1 MGLTYNTGFYNAAA
15 EHYGVDDLV
24 MTKIPRQK
32 FQFMVE
38 ITINETVPL
47 LDESYGRQFIFHRVQ
62 AVTLPDYQYNLRS
75 VNQYNRMRYVPT
87 KLEITPSTITFYD
100 TKDSQFQSIMQA
112 YAQHYFHGHNL
123 DMQTIASYDTVAQ
136 GMTGAFGA
144 KAVPSA
150 QRYFFPSIRIISTD
164 TAESGRIISM
174 FNCMITNVNHDK
186 LDYSDNNLVTWSVQF
201 QPEQVNIDVINK
213 STTAATVDT
222 ESQKPVTDTNSNRTR
237 TIPIM
242 RRKPSPI
249 NVTTTPPGLGS
260 GSRSRI
266 DPGFWKRI

>member
-47 LDESYGRQFIFHRVQ
+47 IDESYGRQFIFHRVQ
-62 AVTLPDYQYNLRS
+62 GVTLPDYQYNLRS
-75 VNQYNRMRYVPT
+75 VNQYNRKRQVPT

-100 TKDSQFQSIMQA
+100 TKDSQFQHILQA

-123 DMQTIASYDTVAQ
+123 DMQTISSYDTTTQ

-144 KAVPSA
+144 KVVPTA
-150 QRYFFPSIRIISTD
+150 ERYFFPRIRILSRD
-164 TAESGRIISM
+164 TATSGREISM
-174 FNCMITNVNHDK
+174 YNCMITNVNHDK
-186 LDYSDNNLVTWSVQF
+186 LDYGLADPLTWSVQF
-201 QPEQVNIDVINK
+201 QPEQINFDTVNTN
-213 STTAATVDT
+213 TV
-222 ESQKPVTDTNSNRTR
+222 E
-237 TIPIM
+237 
-242 RRKPSPI
+242 
-249 NVTTTPPGLGS
+249 
-260 GSRSRI
+260 
-266 DPGFWKRI
+266 

>member
-38 ITINETVPL
+38 ITINETIPL
-47 LDESYGRQFIFHRVQ
+47 IDESYGRQFIFHRVQ
-62 AVTLPDYQYNLRS
+62 GVTLPDYQYNLRS
-75 VNQYNRMRYVPT
+75 VNQYNRMRQVPT

-100 TKDSQFQSIMQA
+100 TKDSQFQYILQA

-123 DMQTIASYDTVAQ
+123 DMQTISSYDTVTQ

-144 KAVPSA
+144 KVVPSA

-164 TAESGRIISM
+164 TAASGRIISM
-174 FNCMITNVNHDK
+174 YNCMITNVNHDK
-186 LDYSDNNLVTWSVQF
+186 LDYSDNNPLTWSVQF
-201 QPEQVNIDVINK
+201 QPEHINLDTIK
-213 STTAATVDT
+213 NGAAEQTPETATTPATVNPT
-222 ESQKPVTDTNSNRTR
+222 ARLGNL
-237 TIPIM
+237 
-242 RRKPSPI
+242 
-249 NVTTTPPGLGS
+249 TPE
-260 GSRSRI
+260 
-266 DPGFWKRI
+266 